1 MKDFELERIKRRK
14 LFEMMKKLNIGKE
27 GENVNVCVPTLGQG
41 GLDDYV
47 SDHFGRAP
55 TFTIVDLKTG
65 EVKVIPNT
73 SIHMGG
79 SGYPPE
85 IMREHGVDVM
95 LCSGIG
101 PRAIKMFE
109 QFGIEVYVG
118 ATGTV
123 REAIEA
129 WKAGKL
135 QEATDKNACKMHR
148 HHHNEHIY

>member
-1 MKDFELERIKRRK
+1 
-14 LFEMMKKLNIGKE
+14 MKKLNTSKE
-27 GENVNVCVPTLGQG
+27 TENVKICVPTLGQG

-79 SGYPPE
+79 SSYPPE
-85 IMREHGVDVM
+85 ILREHGVDVM

-118 ATGTV
+118 ATGTA

-135 QEATDKNACKMHR
+135 QEATDENACKMHR
-148 HHHNEHIY
+148 HRRNEHMY

>member
-1 MKDFELERIKRRK
+1 MSDFELERIKRK
-14 LFEMMKKLNIGKE
+14 KMLEMMKKLNTSKE
-27 GENVNVCVPTLGQG
+27 TENVKICVPTLGQG

-85 IMREHGVDVM
+85 ILREHGVDVM

-118 ATGTV
+118 ATGTA

-135 QEATDKNACKMHR
+135 QEATDENACKMHR
-148 HHHNEHIY
+148 HRRNEHMY